1 MKDAKEDIDFED
13 NVRDFG
19 GDVCYDTIPLSSQSI
34 ALTADHEQQEG
45 KTQSLAVALATT
57 TANERDK
64 KQRKIL
70 TELLVRV
77 LYDTLD
83 CPSAAENPNGPATAT
98 TAMTCPEVVPIIVD
112 DAQAVA
118 LAVDGVEVP
127 IISSPQD
134 YPPTKTD
141 ENQSSDLVHERAEL
155 VERILGETN
164 AEAVVSPTTEILLN
178 RGRPLA
184 LAWDWQESRDGDG
197 VIEYS
202 TCTLRASADDG
213 AVIEFYAPPMTT
225 PSTEAQ
231 RQASDHQKPEK
242 IATCKVSMFQW
253 TLEGSTKKPGDLEEL
268 QSCWNVEKATFLLNS
283 KPGSLNGVVAKKI
296 LLEGSEISLTGRIS
310 KKLEGRRHPLQLQS
324 KSFLSLEVS
333 SVDTLGGSDESFVSV
348 GLALRE
354 LVAYLDNIA
363 YVPNLHLSLT
373 HHNGESDKDV
383 QGNTIPSFEESGGTS
398 NSLGDAM
405 KYYLNYYCSRTNN
418 TNITDDAATAT
429 LGQPSKF
436 LSIGDS
442 VTAFGAM
449 AVIGTSYVTPIGA
462 AVSMAALVAK
472 DGVGEAARIGKEA
485 RLSTAAATG
494 TESEDRYR
502 FGDVTRGLIGSIR
515 GNHHQQQQHQ
525 KKQQQQQ
532 QASLPSEGDCSDDYL
547 DQNMGRF
554 MGVAVGTA
562 GAAAGLVIAGPLGA
576 MAGSFLGSMGSQ
588 AVLESQANNARTL
601 ADKETTKQSGSGRGN
616 EGYRFGDRARALVTR
631 GKEATGRDT
640 AEGYRFGDVSRGLFA
655 SMRGKGSTTP
665 CS

>member
-1 MKDAKEDIDFED
+1 MMKDEKEDIDFED

-34 ALTADHEQQEG
+34 ALAADHEQQED
-45 KTQSLAVALATT
+45 KTQSLAIALATT

-70 TELLVRV
+70 TEHLVRV

-83 CPSAAENPNGPATAT
+83 CPSAAENPNDPSTAT
-98 TAMTCPEVVPIIVD
+98 SVITCAEVIPVIVV

-118 LAVDGVEVP
+118 LAVDGVEVQS
-127 IISSPQD
+127 ISSPQD
-134 YPPTKTD
+134 YSPTKTD

-155 VERILGETN
+155 VERILGATN

-178 RGRPLA
+178 RGQPLS
-184 LAWDWQESRDGDG
+184 LEWDWQESRDGDG

-202 TCTLRASADDG
+202 TCTLRALADDG
-213 AVIEFYAPPMTT
+213 AVIQFYAPPMTT
-225 PSTEAQ
+225 SSTEAE
-231 RQASDHQKPEK
+231 RKELDHQESEK
-242 IATCKVSMFQW
+242 IAICKVSKFQW
-253 TLEGSTKKPGDLEEL
+253 RLEGSTKKPGDLEEI
-268 QSCWNVEKATFLLNS
+268 QSCWNVENATFSLNS
-283 KPGSLNGVVAKKI
+283 KPGSLNGVVAEKI
-296 LLEGSEISLTGRIS
+296 LLKGTEISLTGRIS
-310 KKLEGRRHPLQLQS
+310 KKFEGRRHPLQLQS
-324 KSFLSLEVS
+324 KSVLSLEVS
-333 SVDTLGGSDESFVSV
+333 SVESLGGNDESFISV

-373 HHNGESDKDV
+373 HHNGESDKV
-383 QGNTIPSFEESGGTS
+383 AKGNTFPSFEESGGTS

-405 KYYLNYYCSRTNN
+405 KYYLNYYCNGTNN
-418 TNITDDAATAT
+418 TNITDAAAT

-442 VTAFGAM
+442 VTTFGAM
-449 AVIGTSYVTPIGA
+449 TVIGTSCVTPIGA

-485 RLSTAAATG
+485 RLLTAAATG

-502 FGDVTRGLIGSIR
+502 FGDVTRGVIGSIR
-515 GNHHQQQQHQ
+515 GNHQQQQHQ
-525 KKQQQQQ
+525 KQQQQQ
-532 QASLPSEGDCSDDYL
+532 QQQRASQPSDGDCSANYL
-547 DQNMGRF
+547 EQNKGRF
-554 MGVAVGTA
+554 TGVAVGTA

-588 AVLESQANNARTL
+588 AVLESQANKARTL
-601 ADKETTKQSGSGRGN
+601 ADKDTIKQNGNGN
-616 EGYRFGDRARALVTR
+616 EGFRLRDRARALVTK
-631 GKEATGRDT
+631 GKEATGRNT

-655 SMRGKGSTTP
+655 STRGKGTTTP